1 MPDVNSEVARLTLLD
16 ETQLWEEL
24 GATVRSENLGMMP
37 DEEDRANSD
46 EEVGRW
52 YFNRQ
57 LTNIKKIYCSENVAG
72 IVEDREKREISNF
85 VTTLID
91 VFAAYFG
98 IVAGTIIL
106 IQIHKFGVDRFCAE
120 A

>member
-1 MPDVNSEVARLTLLD
+1 MSDVNSEIERLSLL
-16 ETQLWEEL
+16 EEHQLWKEL
-24 GATVRSENLGMMP
+24 GATVRNENLGMMP
-37 DEEDRANSD
+37 DEEDRANND

-57 LTNIKKIYCSENVAG
+57 LLNIKKIYCSENVAS
-72 IVEDREKREISNF
+72 IVKDEEKREVSNF
-85 VTTLID
+85 VTALID

>member
-1 MPDVNSEVARLTLLD
+1 MPDVSSEVQRLSILD
-16 ETQLWEEL
+16 ERQLWKEL
-24 GATVRSENLGMMP
+24 GAAVRVEKLGMMP
-37 DEEDRANSD
+37 DEEDRANND

-57 LTNIKKIYCSENVAG
+57 LSNIKRIYCSEKVAG
-72 IVEDREKREISNF
+72 IVRDKEKREVSIF
-85 VTTLID
+85 VTSLID
-91 VFAAYFG
+91 IFSAYFG

-106 IQIHKFGVDRFCAE
+106 IQIHKFGVDRFCKE